1 MTSLPRKALRS
12 LQPLVPDAPGGLV
25 ILLYHLVG
33 AGTSSPVDVPR
44 DLFRS
49 QLEEL
54 RETARV
60 VSLAQ
65 ALDRL
70 GASDPDHPKT
80 SGTTAETTVV
90 VTFDDAYRNFISQAL
105 PILEE
110 LAIPVTLYIPAGFV
124 DGTAPAPIAGTG
136 DLPAASWKELRRAV
150 RSGLVT
156 PGSHTVTHRDLRRLG
171 RQEARNEVTGSR
183 HRLEQRLDA
192 EVETFAYPRAL
203 APGWLTETVRAAY
216 RSAVVAGGVKVRAE
230 GRRWDLHA
238 LPRHPIRR
246 DGPRELAPLLRAS
259 VWLEEWVASR
269 LRRFRWRRWKSQ
281 GSA

>member
-1 MTSLPRKALRS
+1 MTSLPRQTLRT
-12 LQPLVPDAPGGLV
+12 LQPLVPDEPGGLV

-44 DLFRS
+44 ELFRS

-54 RETARV
+54 RDTARV
-60 VSLAQ
+60 ASLAE

-70 GASDPDHPKT
+70 GASHPDHPET
-80 SGTTAETTVV
+80 SGTTSETTVV
-90 VTFDDAYRNFISQAL
+90 VTFDDAYQNFVSHAL

-110 LAIPVTLYIPAGFV
+110 LAIPVTVYIPAGFI

-136 DLPAASWKELRRAV
+136 HLPAASWGELRAAV

-156 PGSHTVTHRDLRRLG
+156 PGSHTVSHRDLRWLG
-171 RQEARNEVTGSR
+171 RQEARTEVTGSR
-183 HRLEQRLDA
+183 HLLEQQLEA

-203 APGWLTETVRAAY
+203 APRWLSETVRATY
-216 RSAVVAGGVKVRAE
+216 RSAVVAGGVKVRA
-230 GRRWDLHA
+230 GGRWDLHA

-269 LRRFRWRRWKSQ
+269 LRRFRLRRWKPQ
-281 GSA
+281 GWA